1 MRVKTRVIRVTVTSL
16 LAILFLSCGD
26 SAKVF
31 DLVISDVVIVDGT
44 GNPWYRGDVGIRQ
57 GMISRIGSLADSKSK
72 RVINASGLV
81 VSPGFIDMHTHTERK
96 MLDFPDVENYIRQ
109 GVTTVVGGNC
119 GSSPHPVGDF
129 FADVN
134 RTGVSLNLALLVGH
148 NTIRKEVMGT
158 ENPAAI
164 LIYRLTR

>member
-1 MRVKTRVIRVTVTSL
+1 
-16 LAILFLSCGD
+16 
-26 SAKVF
+26 
-31 DLVISDVVIVDGT
+31 
-44 GNPWYRGDVGIRQ
+44 
-57 GMISRIGSLADSKSK
+57 
-72 RVINASGLV
+72 
-81 VSPGFIDMHTHTERK
+81 
-96 MLDFPDVENYIRQ
+96 MLMGPY
-109 GVTTVVGGNC
+109 GVGGNC